1 MITIVL
7 LSMRVLDLN
16 LVIPRA
22 CELSRISSQTVLI
35 QAVQPGKDCMP
46 FGREVMLKVP

>member
-1 MITIVL
+1 MIIIVL

-35 QAVQPGKDCMP
+35 QAVRPVKDCMP
-46 FGREVMLKVP
+46 FGKEVMLKVL